1 MRNAQGI
8 SGRTCGKT
16 KVSES
21 KMVQGPGD
29 HEAEAEAA
37 LEDVGGS
44 EDSNIQ
50 VPCAVPTVQ
59 GMELR

>member
-1 MRNAQGI
+1 
-8 SGRTCGKT
+8 
-16 KVSES
+16 
-21 KMVQGPGD
+21 MVQGPGD

-50 VPCAVPTVQ
+50 VPCAVPTVR
-59 GMELR
+59 GMELS